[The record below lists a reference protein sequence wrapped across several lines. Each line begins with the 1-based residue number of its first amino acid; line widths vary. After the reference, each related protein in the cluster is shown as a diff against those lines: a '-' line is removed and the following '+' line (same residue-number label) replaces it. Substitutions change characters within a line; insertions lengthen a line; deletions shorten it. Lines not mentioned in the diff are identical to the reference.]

1 MVQKQNLILAV
12 WILFQYQ
19 EFQPPLEKLF
29 VLNLIITFIFNTF
42 PNCLCIICIE
52 SRLGWKANMLENLVK
67 NVELEYISK
76 NLLWATPF

>member
-19 EFQPPLEKLF
+19 EFKPPLEKLF

-42 PNCLCIICIE
+42 PNFLCIICIE
-52 SRLGWKANMLENLVK
+52 SRLGW
-67 NVELEYISK
+67 
-76 NLLWATPF
+76 